1 MSDFS
6 QLNLKPELMQAISD
20 QGYTEPTPIQEEIIP
35 LMLANHDVIGQAQTG
50 TGKTAAFAL
59 PMLQNLEPGQ
69 GHVQGLILA
78 PTRELAMQVS
88 NALYTYGKHTN
99 ARVLAVYGGT
109 PYGRQISRLS
119 KGVDI
124 VVGTPGRLLDLIKRK
139 SLDLSKVRM
148 VVLDEAD
155 EMLSMGFVEDIESIL
170 DETASDRQTA
180 LFSATMPGPIR
191 KLADKYLRDP
201 KLVMIKQKHLTVS
214 TIDQRYYIVNEKD
227 KMSALTR
234 LFEMEELTTALVFAK
249 TRVGTGELANEL
261 SNRGFQ
267 AEALNGDLSQEARER
282 VLNRF
287 RNGQIQV
294 LVATDVAARG
304 LDIDDI
310 SHVFNYDLPQDPEVY
325 VHRVG
330 RTGRA
335 GKTGVAISLFTPR
348 EQGRLRRIEG
358 VTRQKITKADLP
370 TINDIEKYR
379 EEGLVER
386 MLVWLRR
393 DRCNREKEIVAE
405 LMVEGYD
412 VAAVAAAALKL
423 ARVEEKQRPI
433 PSISEV
439 NEFEAGNFNDRNGR
453 GQRSPRAGG
462 QRTGGQPNR
471 GNLNKGGASRVQV
484 NGDRRQSGGRE
495 KGMVR
500 LTLNK
505 GQADGIRPND
515 VVGTIAYHANI
526 PGKTIGAIRIQP
538 QHTFVDVPEQYVTQ
552 VLDKSGSYQIHRQS
566 VTVEKA

>member
-1 MSDFS
+1 MTEFS
-6 QLNLKPELMQAISD
+6 ELNLKPEILQAVTD

-35 LMLANHDVIGQAQTG
+35 LMLAKHDVIGQAQTG

-59 PMLQNLEPGQ
+59 PMLQNLVPGQ
-69 GHVQGLILA
+69 GYVQGLVLA

-88 NALYTYGKHTN
+88 KALYAYGQHTG

-109 PYGRQISRLS
+109 PYGRQISRLK

-124 VVGTPGRLLDLIKRK
+124 VVGTPGRLLDHIKRGT
-139 SLDLSKVRM
+139 LDLSRANM

-170 DETASDRQTA
+170 DETSQDRQTA

-191 KLADKYLRDP
+191 KLADKYLKNP
-201 KLVMIKQKHLTVS
+201 QLVTIKRKHLTVS
-214 TIDQRYYIVNEKD
+214 TIDQRYYIVKEKD
-227 KMSALTR
+227 KLSALTR
-234 LFEMEELTTALVFAK
+234 LFEMENLTTALVFAK

-287 RNGQIQV
+287 RNNQIQV

-310 SHVFNYDLPQDPEVY
+310 SHVFNYDLPQDPEIY

-335 GKTGVAISLFTPR
+335 GKEGVAISLFTPR
-348 EQGRLRRIEG
+348 EQGRLRRIEN

-370 TINDIEKYR
+370 TRNEIEKYR

-405 LMVEGYD
+405 LIEEGYD
-412 VAAVAAAALKL
+412 VALVAAAALKL

-439 NEFEAGNFNDRNGR
+439 KEFEAGNFNDRRGR
-453 GQRSPRAGG
+453 GRGR
-462 QRTGGQPNR
+462 RTGGQPNR
-471 GNLNKGGASRVQV
+471 GNLNKGGGNRSHA
-484 NGDRRQSGGRE
+484 NGDRRRHGGRE

-505 GQADGIRPND
+505 GQSDGVRPND

-538 QHTFVDVPEQYVTQ
+538 SHTFVDVPEQFVTQ
-552 VLDKSGSYQIHRQS
+552 VLDKSGSYQIHRQN
-566 VTVEKA
+566 VKVEVA

>member
-1 MSDFS
+1 MTEFS
-6 QLNLKPELMQAISD
+6 ELSLKPELLQAVSD
-20 QGYTEPTPIQEEIIP
+20 QGYTEPTSIQEEIIP

-59 PMLQNLEPGQ
+59 PMLQNLVPGQ
-69 GHVQGLILA
+69 GYVQGLVLA

-88 NALYTYGKHTN
+88 KAMYAYGQHTGV
-99 ARVLAVYGGT
+99 RVLAVYGGT
-109 PYGRQISRLS
+109 PYGRQISRLK

-124 VVGTPGRLLDLIKRK
+124 VVGTPGRLLDHIKRGT
-139 SLDLSKVRM
+139 LDLSQVSM

-170 DETASDRQTA
+170 DETSADRQTS

-191 KLADKYLRDP
+191 KLADKYLHNP
-201 KLVMIKQKHLTVS
+201 QLVTIKREHLTVS
-214 TIDQRYYIVNEKD
+214 TIDQRYYIVKEKD
-227 KMSALTR
+227 KLSALTR
-234 LFEMEELTTALVFAK
+234 LFEMEELTTALIFAK

-282 VLNRF
+282 VLGRF
-287 RNGQIQV
+287 RNNQIQV

-310 SHVFNYDLPQDPEVY
+310 SHVFNYDLPQDPEIY

-335 GKTGVAISLFTPR
+335 GKEGVAISLFTPR
-348 EQGRLRRIEG
+348 EQGRLRRIEN
-358 VTRQKITKADLP
+358 VTRQKITKAKLP

-393 DRCNREKEIVAE
+393 DRCNREKEMVAE
-405 LMVEGYD
+405 LLEEGYD
-412 VAAVAAAALKL
+412 VAAIAAAALKL

-439 NEFEAGNFNDRNGR
+439 NEFAAGNFNDRSNRGRGRRNGR
-453 GQRSPRAGG
+453 S
-462 QRTGGQPNR
+462 NR
-471 GNLNKGGASRVQV
+471 GNLNKGGGNRSYGNGSNSAK
-484 NGDRRQSGGRE
+484 GDRRKRGGRE

-505 GQADGIRPND
+505 GQSDGVRPND

-538 QHTFVDVPEQYVTQ
+538 SHTFVDVPEKFVTQ
-552 VLDKSGSYQIHRQS
+552 VLDKSGTYQIHRQN
-566 VTVEKA
+566 VKVELT